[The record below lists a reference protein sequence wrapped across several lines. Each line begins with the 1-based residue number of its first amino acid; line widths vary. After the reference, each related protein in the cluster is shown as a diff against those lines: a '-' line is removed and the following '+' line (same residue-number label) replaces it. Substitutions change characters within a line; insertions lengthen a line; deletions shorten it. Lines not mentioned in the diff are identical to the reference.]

1 MKRMMEGMPRSAAS
15 GARIASLIVLLPS
28 SDLIAAGGWEATPMP
43 FALLGRKGEM
53 LRAGHARF
61 DALPQAGETVLVVAA
76 RDTLM
81 LHAKVPPVT
90 GPRLRRVLP
99 NIVEEH
105 LIQEAQRCHVAV
117 DPVPPAPAADLRCL
131 AVIDREWFVSVTGR
145 FAGAGH
151 RRVRAVP
158 LIRCI
163 PLPEAVSLAGPDVGV
178 DGDPVASSDA
188 GSDLASAVS
197 LAGESAADSAAG
209 PVADP
214 AVDSATGNR
223 LVAASVVI
231 VRGESSQPPDDAVA
245 EPDLGRTE
253 WVELALRQDSLGF
266 GMRVNAAQLE
276 ATLAELSQRQPLEV
290 YALTLEDGPHPDSG
304 PGTEAGAERGV
315 GHAADPVIEPRIRAA
330 TGPAEAQRLRL
341 VREATGEIGEAQR
354 AIVPAAL
361 PERTLPLA
369 VIARSA
375 LACRFNLCQFE
386 LASPGGNLAAAAGL
400 KPWRVALGFLAASVV
415 VSIVALNVQWWQLRH
430 RRDALEAQMTQMV
443 QTAFPNTPMVLGPH
457 EQMTLDLTRLRGT
470 VGALRADDFLAL
482 AASLAHA
489 LGPIPSLAIAEIDYS
504 GGSLDVTFKP
514 GTEIDEGDFKRRLT
528 TNGLS
533 VEEEDGK
540 WKLRSAPSKLH

>member
-1 MKRMMEGMPRSAAS
+1 MPRSAAS

-28 SDLIAAGGWEATPMP
+28 SDMLAAGGWEATPMP

-163 PLPEAVSLAGPDVGV
+163 PLPEAVSLAGSDVGPE
-178 DGDPVASSDA
+178 GDSGSSSDA
-188 GSDLASAVS
+188 SSELASAVS
-197 LAGESAADSAAG
+197 LAGDSATDPAADSATG
-209 PVADP
+209 LVADP

-223 LVAASVVI
+223 VVAASVVI
-231 VRGESSQPPDDAVA
+231 VRGESSQPPDGAVA
-245 EPDLGRTE
+245 EADLGRIE

-266 GMRVNAAQLE
+266 GMRVNAAQLG

-290 YALTLEDGPHPDSG
+290 YALTLQDGAQPDSG
-304 PGTEAGAERGV
+304 PGTEAGVGPGV
-315 GHAADPVIEPRIRAA
+315 GHAADPAIEPRIRAA

-341 VREATGEIGEAQR
+341 VREATGEVGEAQR

-361 PERTLPLA
+361 PERTLPFA

-489 LGPIPSLAIAEIDYS
+489 LGPIPSLAIAEMDYS

-528 TNGLS
+528 TSGLS